1 MSRKD
6 HDLTTAFNPL
16 KGYMQD
22 LNPNFVF
29 SFALFWVSG
38 SISGNE
44 VSYNFCKQVAF
55 VNEVR
60 LCIDHLVESK

>member
-1 MSRKD
+1 
-6 HDLTTAFNPL
+6 
-16 KGYMQD
+16 MQD

-60 LCIDHLVESK
+60 VCIDHLVEFK